1 MNRSLLYPRATTTR
15 RLIGLDGMWRFSFDP
30 ESKGVEAGWALDLP
44 SSLSMPVPASFC
56 DLFTDKAS
64 REYCGDFWYETSF
77 FVPAEW
83 SGWDIVLRFGSVTHR
98 ARVFVNGV
106 EVAQH
111 EGGFLP
117 FDATVTN
124 IVRYNQFN
132 KLSVLA
138 NNELSETMLPAGT
151 TRTLADGRKIAAPY
165 FDFYNYAGIH
175 RPVWLMALPKE
186 RVLDYSTRYRLT
198 ETGAEID
205 YTVTTNGTHPVTV
218 ELYDGTIRVAE
229 SSGTTGTLVVKKAKL
244 WNVHAAYLYDLVIR
258 IHEGS
263 AVVDEYLDRIGIRTF
278 EIRHGRFL
286 LNGSPVYLRGF
297 GRHEDADIRGR
308 GLDLPTVKRD
318 FELMKWIGANCFR
331 TSHYPYAEEIYQMA
345 DEEGFLI
352 IDEVPAVGFMQSTAN
367 FLAANQGNGR
377 QQGFFEKETTPAL
390 LKNHKA
396 ALTDMIDRDKNHPS
410 VIAWSLLNEPQC
422 TSAGTEEYFKPLFE
436 LARRLD
442 PQKRPRTYTI
452 LMTSLPD
459 TSKGQRFADFVSLN
473 RYYGWYVLGGAGL
486 ADAEAAFHHE
496 MEGWAKV
503 LHGRPLIFTEY
514 GTDNL
519 SGAHKLPSVMWSA
532 EYQNEY
538 LEMTHAVFDHYDFVQ
553 GELVW
558 NFADFQTT
566 EGILRVDGNKKGIFP
581 RQRRRE
587 NHGVGEA
594 DVGALVAVD
603 AGVVIDGDVHLP
615 RAPEHLEGA
624 TQGAQC
630 PAPQTTADEQLGDND
645 GQKRARTGEAAEDE
659 ALVHRANGRDK
670 LEDGEAHE
678 SRQQHHRHRHTNLR
692 APRHRALGHFNAEP
706 STSRIHALADEVHRA
721 HPAAEGAGE
730 QQDEGERDD
739 D

>member
-205 YTVTTNGTHPVTV
+205 YTVSTNGPHPVTV
-218 ELYDGTIRVAE
+218 ELYDGTTRVAE
-229 SSGTTGTLVVKKAKL
+229 SSGTTGTLVVKNAKL
-244 WNVHAAYLYDLVIR
+244 WNIHAAYLYDLVIR

-436 LARRLD
+436 LARRLGAQVYTHTD
-442 PQKRPRTYTI
+442 WRGYGIQRQRAQDYATGDWVLMIDTDERVTPELRQAILKVLDAPQRGAIYSIARRNYF
-452 LMTSLPD
+452 L
-459 TSKGQRFADFVSLN
+459 GRFMRHS
-473 RYYGWYVLGGAGL
+473 GWYPDRVLRLYERA
-486 ADAEAAFHHE
+486 
-496 MEGWAKV
+496 
-503 LHGRPLIFTEY
+503 RY
-514 GTDNL
+514 RYNDNL
-519 SGAHKLPSVMWSA
+519 VHESLDSLGAEVIPLTGDLLHLTCRDFAGFQQKQLAYAAAWA
-532 EYQNEY
+532 
-538 LEMTHAVFDHYDFVQ
+538 LERHQ
-553 GELVW
+553 KG
-558 NFADFQTT
+558 
-566 EGILRVDGNKKGIFP
+566 KKTSMAGIFSHTLGAFLKTLLL
-581 RQRRRE
+581 RGGVLDGKQGWLLAMVNAQYTFTKYTE
-587 NHGVGEA
+587 LWALSHGYSE
-594 DVGALVAVD
+594 
-603 AGVVIDGDVHLP
+603 
-615 RAPEHLEGA
+615 
-624 TQGAQC
+624 
-630 PAPQTTADEQLGDND
+630 
-645 GQKRARTGEAAEDE
+645 K
-659 ALVHRANGRDK
+659 
-670 LEDGEAHE
+670 E
-678 SRQQHHRHRHTNLR
+678 S
-692 APRHRALGHFNAEP
+692 
-706 STSRIHALADEVHRA
+706 S
-721 HPAAEGAGE
+721 
-730 QQDEGERDD
+730 
-739 D
+739 

>member
-205 YTVTTNGTHPVTV
+205 YTVTTNGPHPVTV
-218 ELYDGTIRVAE
+218 ELYDGTTRVAE
-229 SSGTTGTLVVKKAKL
+229 SSGTTGTLVVKNAKL

-331 TSHYPYAEEIYQMA
+331 TSHYPYAEELYQMA

-352 IDEVPAVGFMQSTAN
+352 IDEVPAVGFMESTMN
-367 FLAANQGNGR
+367 FLAANQGNGKKV
-377 QQGFFEKETTPAL
+377 GWFEKDTTPQL
-390 LKNHKA
+390 LENHKD
-396 ALTDMIDRDKNHPS
+396 ALTDMINRDKNHAS
-410 VIAWSLLNEPQC
+410 VIAWSILNEPQC
-422 TSAGTEEYFKPLFE
+422 TSEGTEAYFKTLFD
-436 LARRLD
+436 LAHELD
-442 PQKRPRTYTI
+442 PQKRPRTYAVV
-452 LMTSLPD
+452 MMSLPNN
-459 TSKGQRFADFVSLN
+459 SKGQQFADFISLN
-473 RYYGWYVLGGAGL
+473 RYYGWY
-486 ADAEAAFHHE
+486 
-496 MEGWAKV
+496 
-503 LHGRPLIFTEY
+503 
-514 GTDNL
+514 NL
-519 SGAHKLPSVMWSA
+519 SGDMDAACYGLNQELDFWAEQHKPVMMSEYGADTVAGLHTAGA
-532 EYQNEY
+532 EMFSEEFQVEFYRRLDAE
-538 LEMTHAVFDHYDFVQ
+538 FDKRPWFV
-553 GELVW
+553 GEFVW
-558 NFADFQTT
+558 NFADYDTVQ
-566 EGILRVDGNKKGIFP
+566 GPMRVDGNKKGLFTRDRRP
-581 RQRRRE
+581 KLGMHFLRQRW
-587 NHGVGEA
+587 
-594 DVGALVAVD
+594 
-603 AGVVIDGDVHLP
+603 
-615 RAPEHLEGA
+615 
-624 TQGAQC
+624 
-630 PAPQTTADEQLGDND
+630 
-645 GQKRARTGEAAEDE
+645 AEIPTFGFKE
-659 ALVHRANGRDK
+659 
-670 LEDGEAHE
+670 
-678 SRQQHHRHRHTNLR
+678 
-692 APRHRALGHFNAEP
+692 
-706 STSRIHALADEVHRA
+706 
-721 HPAAEGAGE
+721 
-730 QQDEGERDD
+730 
-739 D
+739 

>member
-30 ESKGVEAGWALDLP
+30 ESKGVEDGWALELP

-205 YTVTTNGTHPVTV
+205 YTVTTNGPHPVTV
-218 ELYDGTIRVAE
+218 ELYDGTTRVAE
-229 SSGTTGTLVVKKAKL
+229 SSGTTGTLVVKNAKL

-352 IDEVPAVGFMQSTAN
+352 IDEVPAVGFLQSTAN

-410 VIAWSLLNEPQC
+410 VIGWSLLNEPQC

-442 PQKRPRTYTI
+442 PQKRPRTYTV

-473 RYYGWYVLGGAGL
+473 RYYGWY
-486 ADAEAAFHHE
+486 
-496 MEGWAKV
+496 
-503 LHGRPLIFTEY
+503 
-514 GTDNL
+514 NL
-519 SGAHKLPSVMWSA
+519 SGDMDAACYGLNQELDFWAEQHKPVMMSEYGADTVAGLHTAGA
-532 EYQNEY
+532 EMFSEEFQVEFYRRLDAE
-538 LEMTHAVFDHYDFVQ
+538 FDKRPWFV
-553 GELVW
+553 GEFVW
-558 NFADFQTT
+558 NFADYDTVQ
-566 EGILRVDGNKKGIFP
+566 GPMRVDGNKKGLFTRDRRP
-581 RQRRRE
+581 KLGMHFLRQRWHDIPNFGFKE
-587 NHGVGEA
+587 
-594 DVGALVAVD
+594 
-603 AGVVIDGDVHLP
+603 
-615 RAPEHLEGA
+615 
-624 TQGAQC
+624 
-630 PAPQTTADEQLGDND
+630 
-645 GQKRARTGEAAEDE
+645 
-659 ALVHRANGRDK
+659 
-670 LEDGEAHE
+670 
-678 SRQQHHRHRHTNLR
+678 
-692 APRHRALGHFNAEP
+692 
-706 STSRIHALADEVHRA
+706 
-721 HPAAEGAGE
+721 
-730 QQDEGERDD
+730 
-739 D
+739 